1 MPCFPASATGAGL
14 HFGRGGHHCHKG
26 WQRWTQHGGS
36 PSQHGTMGLNQK
48 WSFMTWIM
56 KGVYPHHNGTYGE
69 VLHLWHFLGVNGKD
83 IIGFLRNH
91 HPWRLQVGAGAAAP
105 PVFLPPGASA
115 ADFAPKVGEWGFGG
129 EWQVVSN
136 TCLYYE
142 YNRLKH
148 HFLVA
153 KLCYTLVFQGSS

>member
-1 MPCFPASATGAGL
+1 M
-14 HFGRGGHHCHKG
+14 
-26 WQRWTQHGGS
+26 
-36 PSQHGTMGLNQK
+36 
-48 WSFMTWIM
+48 
-56 KGVYPHHNGTYGE
+56 
-69 VLHLWHFLGVNGKD
+69 
-83 IIGFLRNH
+83 
-91 HPWRLQVGAGAAAP
+91 GAGAAAP

-153 KLCYTLVFQGSS
+153 KLYYTLVF